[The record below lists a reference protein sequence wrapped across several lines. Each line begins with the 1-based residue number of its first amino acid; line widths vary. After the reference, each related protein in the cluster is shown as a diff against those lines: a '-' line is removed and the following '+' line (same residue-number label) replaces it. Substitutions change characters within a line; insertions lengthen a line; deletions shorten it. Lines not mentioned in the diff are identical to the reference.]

1 MNLPPPAVIKFAIKS
16 MEYNASRRCQSPHL
30 HLHKGNT
37 TPFFKGSGSQ
47 KIEQKQCQYRNIFA
61 KYHMYMVSKGLEKF
75 IRKPE
80 GTKIWAK
87 RYFSN
92 ILGKKCSANTA
103 WRVVRIY
110 HVMV

>member
-1 MNLPPPAVIKFAIKS
+1 
-16 MEYNASRRCQSPHL
+16 
-30 HLHKGNT
+30 
-37 TPFFKGSGSQ
+37 
-47 KIEQKQCQYRNIFA
+47 
-61 KYHMYMVSKGLEKF
+61 MVSKGLEKF